1 MKRFLLPLA
10 FLLVLIPLWGQ
21 YNERDILNQQAYQ
34 MLGQRQFAEA
44 EKIFLQVL
52 EKYPDDANSVLQLL
66 NIYFQTSQLDKAENL
81 LRQYR
86 RILPANQATEQEI
99 LLLVMQGRP
108 DDAWNLG
115 QTQLSRM
122 NHSESTYRL
131 LASYFERRGFYD
143 HVLRLYEEARARR
156 GNPDLFRLE
165 IANAALNYR
174 RFEQALREYLSFLEK
189 NPSNIFFVNNQCKTI
204 LREDPELIATIG
216 EFAETSANPIIKEL
230 YANALLS
237 QNRAPEALEVYKN
250 LPPERLLSFA
260 EQQYAALNDEVALP
274 AFEHLAGIST
284 ETLERN
290 DYRLRQAFI
299 HFRSGRHVETD
310 SLLRAVIAD
319 SLMLE
324 RKNYQRR
331 GVNLNA
337 RKLMAENSLALT
349 KSTAT
354 AKTWYEEAR
363 RFCGSAY
370 DRQNID
376 LALVRLLAID
386 QDFETA
392 LAILNGVN
400 EPKHLETR
408 DYLRFSVELLRGN
421 TDVADS
427 LMNEYVIRW
436 PGGVYVND
444 AIYQMMF
451 VLELS
456 GKDLDSFHLANRM
469 MLLGDPAAVD
479 TLAAVFAST
488 DDEELLILAVEWAIL
503 LAEPDKAL
511 NLLEHD
517 WQDPVSAEYAA
528 LLRLKL
534 SKAEDEAQ
542 RFARDF
548 LTANPGS
555 IFAPKFR
562 MSLAR
567 TGYSRPDF

>member
-81 LRQYR
+81 LRQHR
-86 RILPANQATEQEI
+86 RILPASQATEQEI

-115 QTQLSRM
+115 QTQLVRM

-189 NPSNIFFVNNQCKTI
+189 NPSNIYFVNNQCKTI
-204 LREDPELIATIG
+204 LRENPELIATIG

-337 RKLMAENSLALT
+337 RKLMAENILALT
-349 KSTAT
+349 KSTAA

-392 LAILNGVN
+392 LTILNGVN

-534 SKAEDEAQ
+534 STEEDEAQ

>member
-86 RILPANQATEQEI
+86 RILPANQATEQEV

-115 QTQLSRM
+115 QTQLVRM

-156 GNPDLFRLE
+156 GNPDLFQLE

-189 NPSNIFFVNNQCKTI
+189 NPSNIYFVNNQCKTI
-204 LREDPELIATIG
+204 LRENPELIAIIG

-260 EQQYAALNDEVALP
+260 EQQYATLNDEVALP

-534 SKAEDEAQ
+534 STAEDEAQ

>member
-81 LRQYR
+81 LRQHR

-260 EQQYAALNDEVALP
+260 EQQYATLNDEVALP

>member
-81 LRQYR
+81 LRQHR

-204 LREDPELIATIG
+204 LRENPELIATIG

>member
-174 RFEQALREYLSFLEK
+174 RFELALREYLSFLEK

-204 LREDPELIATIG
+204 LRENPELIATIG

-260 EQQYAALNDEVALP
+260 EQQYATLNDEVALP

-349 KSTAT
+349 KSTAA

-517 WQDPVSAEYAA
+517 WQDPVSTEYAA

-534 SKAEDEAQ
+534 STEEDEAQ

>member
-81 LRQYR
+81 LRQHR

-189 NPSNIFFVNNQCKTI
+189 NPSNIYFVNNQCKTI
-204 LREDPELIATIG
+204 LRENPELIATIG

>member
-81 LRQYR
+81 LRQHR

-174 RFEQALREYLSFLEK
+174 RFEQALREYLTFLEK
-189 NPSNIFFVNNQCKTI
+189 NPSNIYFVNNQCKTI
-204 LREDPELIATIG
+204 LRENPELIATIG

-260 EQQYAALNDEVALP
+260 EQQYATLNDEVALP

>member
-81 LRQYR
+81 LRQHR

-174 RFEQALREYLSFLEK
+174 RFEQALREYLTFLEK
-189 NPSNIFFVNNQCKTI
+189 NPSNIYFVNNQCKTI

-349 KSTAT
+349 KSTAA

-376 LALVRLLAID
+376 MALVRLLAID

-408 DYLRFSVELLRGN
+408 DYLRFSVELLQGN

-436 PGGVYVND
+436 PGGGYVND

-534 SKAEDEAQ
+534 STEEDEAQ

>member
-174 RFEQALREYLSFLEK
+174 RFEQALREYLTFLEK
-189 NPSNIFFVNNQCKTI
+189 NPSNIYFVNNQCKTI
-204 LREDPELIATIG
+204 LRENPELIATIG

>member
-189 NPSNIFFVNNQCKTI
+189 NPSNIYFVNNQCKTI
-204 LREDPELIATIG
+204 LRENPELIATIG

>member
-189 NPSNIFFVNNQCKTI
+189 NPSNIYFVNNQCKTI
-204 LREDPELIATIG
+204 LRENPELIATIG

-534 SKAEDEAQ
+534 STEEDEAQ

>member
-86 RILPANQATEQEI
+86 RILPANQATEQEV

-174 RFEQALREYLSFLEK
+174 RFEQALREYLTFLEK
-189 NPSNIFFVNNQCKTI
+189 NPSNIYFVNNQCKTI

-349 KSTAT
+349 KSTAA

-376 LALVRLLAID
+376 MALVRLLAID

-436 PGGVYVND
+436 PGGGYVND

-534 SKAEDEAQ
+534 STEEDEAQ

>member
-86 RILPANQATEQEI
+86 RILPANQATEQEV

-174 RFEQALREYLSFLEK
+174 RFEQALREYLTFLEK
-189 NPSNIFFVNNQCKTI
+189 NPSNIYFVNNQCKTI

-349 KSTAT
+349 KSTAA

-376 LALVRLLAID
+376 MALVRLLAID

-408 DYLRFSVELLRGN
+408 DYMRFSVELLQGN

-436 PGGVYVND
+436 PGGGYVND

-534 SKAEDEAQ
+534 STEEDEAQ

>member
-81 LRQYR
+81 LRQHR

-534 SKAEDEAQ
+534 STAEDEAQ

>member
-86 RILPANQATEQEI
+86 RILPANQATEQEV

-189 NPSNIFFVNNQCKTI
+189 NPSNIYFVNNQCKTI
-204 LREDPELIATIG
+204 LRENPELIAIIG

-260 EQQYAALNDEVALP
+260 EQQYATLNDEVALP

-534 SKAEDEAQ
+534 STAEDEAQ

>member
-189 NPSNIFFVNNQCKTI
+189 NPSNIYFVNNQCKTI

-260 EQQYAALNDEVALP
+260 EQQYATLNDEVALP

-534 SKAEDEAQ
+534 STEEDEAQ

>member
-81 LRQYR
+81 LREYR
-86 RILPANQATEQEI
+86 RILPANQATEQEV

-174 RFEQALREYLSFLEK
+174 RFEQALREYLTFLEK
-189 NPSNIFFVNNQCKTI
+189 NPSNIYFVNNQCKTI

-349 KSTAT
+349 KSTAA

-376 LALVRLLAID
+376 MALVRLLAID

-408 DYLRFSVELLRGN
+408 DYLRFSVELLQGN

-436 PGGVYVND
+436 PGGGYVND

>member
-174 RFEQALREYLSFLEK
+174 RFEQALREYLTFLEK
-189 NPSNIFFVNNQCKTI
+189 NPSNIYFVNNQCKTI
-204 LREDPELIATIG
+204 LRENPELIATIG

-260 EQQYAALNDEVALP
+260 EQQYATLNDEVALP

-534 SKAEDEAQ
+534 STEEDEAQ

>member
-86 RILPANQATEQEI
+86 RILPANQATEQEV

-174 RFEQALREYLSFLEK
+174 RFEQALREYLTFLEK
-189 NPSNIFFVNNQCKTI
+189 NPSNIYFVNNQCKTI

-349 KSTAT
+349 KSTAA

-376 LALVRLLAID
+376 MALVRLLAID

-408 DYLRFSVELLRGN
+408 DYLRFSVELLQGN

-436 PGGVYVND
+436 PGGGYVND

-534 SKAEDEAQ
+534 STEEDEAQ

>member
-81 LRQYR
+81 LRQHR

-189 NPSNIFFVNNQCKTI
+189 NPSNIYFVNNQCKTI
-204 LREDPELIATIG
+204 LRENPELIATIG

-260 EQQYAALNDEVALP
+260 EQQYATLNDEVALP

-534 SKAEDEAQ
+534 STEEDEAQ

>member
-86 RILPANQATEQEI
+86 RILPANQATEQEV

-174 RFEQALREYLSFLEK
+174 RFEQALREYLTFLEK
-189 NPSNIFFVNNQCKTI
+189 NPSNIYFVNNQCKTI

-349 KSTAT
+349 KSTAA

-376 LALVRLLAID
+376 MALVRLLAID

-408 DYLRFSVELLRGN
+408 DYLRFSVELLQGN

>member
-174 RFEQALREYLSFLEK
+174 RFEQALREYLTFLEK
-189 NPSNIFFVNNQCKTI
+189 NPSNIYFVNNQCKTI
-204 LREDPELIATIG
+204 LRENPELIATIG

-354 AKTWYEEAR
+354 AKTWYEESR

-408 DYLRFSVELLRGN
+408 DYLRFSVELLQGN

-436 PGGVYVND
+436 PSGGYVND

-534 SKAEDEAQ
+534 STAEDEAQ

>member
-86 RILPANQATEQEI
+86 RILPANQATEQEV

-174 RFEQALREYLSFLEK
+174 RFEQALREYLTFLEK
-189 NPSNIFFVNNQCKTI
+189 NPSNIYFVNNQCKTI

-349 KSTAT
+349 SNTQAAKS
-354 AKTWYEEAR
+354 WYEEAR
-363 RFCGSAY
+363 KFCGNSY

-376 LALVRLLAID
+376 LALVRLQIID
-386 QDFETA
+386 QDYETA
-392 LAILNGVN
+392 LALLRGVN

-421 TDVADS
+421 TDIADS

-451 VLELS
+451 VLGLS
-456 GKDLDSFHLANRM
+456 GDDLDKFHLASRLVYGSM
-469 MLLGDPAAVD
+469 VSSEHLLGYLCQWLP
-479 TLAAVFAST
+479 
-488 DDEELLILAVEWAIL
+488 
-503 LAEPDKAL
+503 
-511 NLLEHD
+511 
-517 WQDPVSAEYAA
+517 SAY
-528 LLRLKL
+528 
-534 SKAEDEAQ
+534 
-542 RFARDF
+542 
-548 LTANPGS
+548 
-555 IFAPKFR
+555 
-562 MSLAR
+562 
-567 TGYSRPDF
+567 

>member
-115 QTQLSRM
+115 QTQLYRM

-174 RFEQALREYLSFLEK
+174 RFEQALREYLTFLEK
-189 NPSNIFFVNNQCKTI
+189 NPSNIYFVNNQCKTI
-204 LREDPELIATIG
+204 LRENPELIATIG

-299 HFRSGRHVETD
+299 HFRSGRYVETD

-534 SKAEDEAQ
+534 STAEDEAQ

>member
-86 RILPANQATEQEI
+86 RILPANQATEQEV

-174 RFEQALREYLSFLEK
+174 RFEQALREYLTFLEK
-189 NPSNIFFVNNQCKTI
+189 NPSNIYFVNNQCKTI

-216 EFAETSANPIIKEL
+216 EFAETSANHIIKEL

-260 EQQYAALNDEVALP
+260 EQQYATLNDEVALP

-392 LAILNGVN
+392 LTILNGVN

-534 SKAEDEAQ
+534 STEEDEAQ

>member
-81 LRQYR
+81 LRQHR

-174 RFEQALREYLSFLEK
+174 RFEQALREYLTFLEK
-189 NPSNIFFVNNQCKTI
+189 NPSNIYFVNNQCKTI
-204 LREDPELIATIG
+204 LRENPELIATIG

-534 SKAEDEAQ
+534 STAEDEAQ

>member
-86 RILPANQATEQEI
+86 RILPANQATEQEV

-115 QTQLSRM
+115 QTQLVRM

-363 RFCGSAY
+363 RFCGSVY

>member
-81 LRQYR
+81 LRQHR

-204 LREDPELIATIG
+204 LRENPELIATIG

-260 EQQYAALNDEVALP
+260 EQQYAALNEEVALP

-337 RKLMAENSLALT
+337 RKLMAENILALT
-349 KSTAT
+349 KSTAA

-392 LAILNGVN
+392 LTILNGVN

-534 SKAEDEAQ
+534 STEEDEAQ

>member
-81 LRQYR
+81 LRQHR

-337 RKLMAENSLALT
+337 RKLMAENILALT
-349 KSTAT
+349 KSTAA

-392 LAILNGVN
+392 LTILNGVN

>member
-81 LRQYR
+81 LRQHR

>member
-81 LRQYR
+81 LRQHR

-189 NPSNIFFVNNQCKTI
+189 NPSNIYFVNNQCKTI
-204 LREDPELIATIG
+204 LRENPELIATIG

-534 SKAEDEAQ
+534 STAEDEAQ

>member
-174 RFEQALREYLSFLEK
+174 RFEQALREYLTFLEK
-189 NPSNIFFVNNQCKTI
+189 NPSNIYFVNNQCKTI
-204 LREDPELIATIG
+204 LRENPELIATIG

-354 AKTWYEEAR
+354 AKTWYEESR

-408 DYLRFSVELLRGN
+408 DYLRFSVELLQGN

-436 PGGVYVND
+436 PGGGYVND

-534 SKAEDEAQ
+534 STAEDEAQ

>member
-174 RFEQALREYLSFLEK
+174 RFEQALREYLTFLEK
-189 NPSNIFFVNNQCKTI
+189 NPSNIYFVNNQCKTI
-204 LREDPELIATIG
+204 LRENPELIATIG

-349 KSTAT
+349 KSTAA

-451 VLELS
+451 VLELN

-534 SKAEDEAQ
+534 STAEDEAQ

>member
-81 LRQYR
+81 LRQHR

-189 NPSNIFFVNNQCKTI
+189 NPSNIYFVNNQCKTI
-204 LREDPELIATIG
+204 LRENPELIATIG

-260 EQQYAALNDEVALP
+260 EQQYAALNEEVALP

-337 RKLMAENSLALT
+337 RKLMAENILALT
-349 KSTAT
+349 KSTAA

-392 LAILNGVN
+392 LTILNGVN

>member
-86 RILPANQATEQEI
+86 RILPANQATEQEV

-143 HVLRLYEEARARR
+143 HVLRLYEEARTRR

-260 EQQYAALNDEVALP
+260 EQQYATLNDEVALP

-370 DRQNID
+370 DRQNIN

-392 LAILNGVN
+392 LTILNGVN

-436 PGGVYVND
+436 PGGGYVND

-534 SKAEDEAQ
+534 NTEEDEAQ

>member
-81 LRQYR
+81 LREYR
-86 RILPANQATEQEI
+86 RILPANQATEQEV

-174 RFEQALREYLSFLEK
+174 RFEQALREYLTFLEK
-189 NPSNIFFVNNQCKTI
+189 NPSNIYFVNNQCKTI

-376 LALVRLLAID
+376 MALVRLLAID

-408 DYLRFSVELLRGN
+408 DYLRFSVELLQGN

-436 PGGVYVND
+436 PGGGYVND

-534 SKAEDEAQ
+534 STEEDEAQ